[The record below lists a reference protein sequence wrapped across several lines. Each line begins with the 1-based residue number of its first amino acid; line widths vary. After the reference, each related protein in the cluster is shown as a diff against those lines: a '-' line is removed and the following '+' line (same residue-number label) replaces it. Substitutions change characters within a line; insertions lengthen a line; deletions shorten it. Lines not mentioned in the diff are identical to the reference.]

1 MLHHKQIKLTKKC
14 KLKKDRIAA
23 EKARA
28 EAEARRVAEA
38 QRKAEEERVQK
49 QQVQTAS
56 SSASSSASTPA
67 PTPTPPSNS
76 GGWTRPASGYVSS
89 EYGYRI
95 HPVHGTSRLHAG
107 IDIAGGGPI
116 VAAKSGTVTVAGY
129 HFSLGNYVKI
139 DHGGGISTVYGHM
152 QSDLR
157 VSAGQSV
164 SAGQQI
170 GTMGTTGTSTGVHL
184 HFEIHQNGSPVNPRN
199 FMGF

>member
-1 MLHHKQIKLTKKC
+1 M
-14 KLKKDRIAA
+14 
-23 EKARA
+23 
-28 EAEARRVAEA
+28 
-38 QRKAEEERVQK
+38 
-49 QQVQTAS
+49 
-56 SSASSSASTPA
+56 
-67 PTPTPPSNS
+67 
-76 GGWTRPASGYVSS
+76 
-89 EYGYRI
+89 
-95 HPVHGTSRLHAG
+95 
-107 IDIAGGGPI
+107 
-116 VAAKSGTVTVAGY
+116 
-129 HFSLGNYVKI
+129 KI